1 MAGGRSKLLTVN
13 VFLLDEPSNW
23 SEFRRDEMP
32 TATVPPGDLPKAQDR
47 RALYSWELSDA
58 DLRALELSEPSAAA
72 AQFDNE
78 VE

>member
-1 MAGGRSKLLTVN
+1 
-13 VFLLDEPSNW
+13 
-23 SEFRRDEMP
+23 MP

-47 RALYSWELSDA
+47 RALYPWELSDA